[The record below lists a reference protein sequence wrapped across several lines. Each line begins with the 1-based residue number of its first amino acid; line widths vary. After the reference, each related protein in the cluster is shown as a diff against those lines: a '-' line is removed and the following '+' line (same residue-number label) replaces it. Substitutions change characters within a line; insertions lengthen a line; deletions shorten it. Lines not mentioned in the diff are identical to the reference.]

1 MGSTALPFA
10 QALPIGIACEPVELG
25 NNRRRDERVVGAD
38 QVDRPNGDF
47 DRKSAGFNERDE
59 RPKTTHPC
67 HTKGVA
73 LIAER
78 AVVGP
83 GDSPGIARNDH
94 ADLVRERERRV
105 GDGSFSELVQRGLND
120 LQAECRALQLVKAID
135 LSENRRGDD
144 DPCQVLSDEPQDGLV
159 RIRDV
164 DEHTGVT
171 DERGP
176 RRPLHRLRPG
186 LVKIAHLP
194 EVETEDFGRATE

>member
-10 QALPIGIACEPVELG
+10 QAPTIGIACEPTELG
-25 NNRRRDERVVGAD
+25 NDRRRDVRVVGAD
-38 QVDRPNGDF
+38 QVDRPNSDI
-47 DRKSAGFNERDE
+47 DRKSAGFNKLNE
-59 RPKTTHPC
+59 RPKTTHPR
-67 HTKGVA
+67 HTMGVA

-78 AVVGP
+78 AVAGP

-105 GDGSFSELVQRGLND
+105 GNGCFSELVQRGLND
-120 LQAECRALQLVKAID
+120 LQAECGALQLVKAVD
-135 LSENRRGDD
+135 LSEHRRGDD

-176 RRPLHRLRPG
+176 RRSLHRLRPG

-194 EVETEDFGRATE
+194 EVETEDLGRATE

>member
-1 MGSTALPFA
+1 MGSTALLFA
-10 QALPIGIACEPVELG
+10 QGPPIGIACEPAELG
-25 NNRRRDERVVGAD
+25 NNRRRDVRVVGAD
-38 QVDRPNGDF
+38 QVDRPNSDI

-59 RPKTTHPC
+59 RPKTTHPR
-67 HTKGVA
+67 HTMGVA

-105 GDGSFSELVQRGLND
+105 GNGSFSELVQRGLDD
-120 LQAECRALQLVKAID
+120 LQAECRAPQLVKAVD

-176 RRPLHRLRPG
+176 RRSLHG
-186 LVKIAHLP
+186 YAQ
-194 EVETEDFGRATE
+194 DW

>member
-1 MGSTALPFA
+1 MASTGLPFA
-10 QALPIGIACEPVELG
+10 QAPPIGIACEPEELG
-25 NNRRRDERVVGAD
+25 NNQRRDVRVVCAD
-38 QVDRPNGDF
+38 QVDRPNSDR

-59 RPKTTHPC
+59 RPETAHPR
-67 HTKGVA
+67 HTMGVA

-78 AVVGP
+78 AVVRP
-83 GDSPGIARNDH
+83 GDSPGIARYDH

-105 GDGSFSELVQRGLND
+105 GNGSFSELVQRRLDD
-120 LQAECRALQLVKAID
+120 LQAECRALQVVKAVD
-135 LSENRRGDD
+135 LCENRRGDD

-176 RRPLHRLRPG
+176 RCSLHRLRPG
-186 LVKIAHLP
+186 LVKVAHLP
-194 EVETEDFGRATE
+194 EVETEDLGRATE

>member
-1 MGSTALPFA
+1 MGSTALPVA
-10 QALPIGIACEPVELG
+10 QAPPIGIACEPAELG
-25 NNRRRDERVVGAD
+25 NDRRRDVRVVGAD
-38 QVDRPNGDF
+38 QIDRPNSDIV
-47 DRKSAGFNERDE
+47 RKSAGFNERDE
-59 RPKTTHPC
+59 RPKTTHPR
-67 HTKGVA
+67 HTMAVA

-83 GDSPGIARNDH
+83 GGSPGIARNDH
-94 ADLVRERERRV
+94 ADLIRERERRV
-105 GDGSFSELVQRGLND
+105 GKGSFSELVQRGLDD
-120 LQAECRALQLVKAID
+120 LEAECRALQLVKAVD

-144 DPCQVLSDEPQDGLV
+144 DPCQVLSDEPEDGLV

-176 RRPLHRLRPG
+176 SRSLHRLRPG

-194 EVETEDFGRATE
+194 EVETEDLGRATE